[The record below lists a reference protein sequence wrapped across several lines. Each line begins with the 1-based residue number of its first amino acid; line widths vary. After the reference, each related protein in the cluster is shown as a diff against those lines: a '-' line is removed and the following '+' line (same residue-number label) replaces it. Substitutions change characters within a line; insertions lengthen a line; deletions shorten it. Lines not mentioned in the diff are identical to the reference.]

1 MKKLISVFAL
11 CALFCTGL
19 FADETEVKKSSNN
32 WYENLRLEAE
42 VPLLISLDFR
52 GTYEFPINDALKWGA
67 GLDFNIINPD
77 FLTLLFAG
85 PRILGS
91 STTVGTSYDITAFAT
106 FSFWDFYTSYGIGVG
121 FCSTGGAAFIPFD
134 LRLGWIPGSKSRDK
148 GFFFK
153 METGFYGGCLGWKSE
168 YISETYNNETGK
180 YENTPVTQNFAGYY
194 PYFKFISLGVAY
206 KF

>member
-11 CALFCTGL
+11 CALFCSGL
-19 FADETEVKKSSNN
+19 FAQETEVKKSGNN
-32 WYENLRLEAE
+32 WYENLRIEAE
-42 VPLLISLDFR
+42 VPLLFNLDFR

-67 GLDFNIINPD
+67 GLDFNILNPD
-77 FLTLLFAG
+77 LITALFLGIGTGTAA
-85 PRILGS
+85 
-91 STTVGTSYDITAFAT
+91 GTSYDITAFAT

-153 METGFYGGCLGWKSE
+153 METGFYGGCLGYKYEDSSQT
-168 YISETYNNETGK
+168 YNSETGRNENITETK
-180 YENTPVTQNFAGYY
+180 SIASYY